1 MVVDAFQEGGLTNTN
16 SLLCHLAIQR
26 MLSLHSTFLG
36 HSRFADIS
44 IGNVLVLGFS
54 LNPTVSVLRLE
65 DLAKVWKTSSQ
76 AFRFLIGDQTK
87 VEMLFSKVTS
97 LI

>member
-1 MVVDAFQEGGLTNTN
+1 MVDTVDTKTFHKDGLTNTN

-54 LNPTVSVLRLE
+54 LNPTV
-65 DLAKVWKTSSQ
+65 
-76 AFRFLIGDQTK
+76 
-87 VEMLFSKVTS
+87 
-97 LI
+97 